1 MSIYEKIR
9 LSIHEYTQIYN
20 SCPQIILMTRK
31 TYNLLYNEMYGNQKY
46 VLIKCDSVM
55 GLSIFVYDTINKDY
69 MLSDLAL
76 KNTL

>member
-31 TYNLLYNEMYGNQKY
+31 TYNLLYNEMYGNQK
-46 VLIKCDSVM
+46 IR
-55 GLSIFVYDTINKDY
+55 INK
-69 MLSDLAL
+69 MW
-76 KNTL
+76 